1 MREIIQWIIQKE
13 YPPLKGV
20 PAVTVPCSLDNTA
33 EDSAKAS
40 FGLSWPL
47 VVAALAFILA
57 IGRKLLSDPDIY
69 WHLGAAR
76 WIFDHGAVPSADPF
90 SHSMPNAPW
99 LAHEWLA
106 EVILGGIH
114 GIGGWPGLAALT
126 GLAFGTA
133 LALLCRYLLRHF
145 EPAQAL
151 NLVVLAAVL
160 AIPHLLARPHV
171 LAWPLLVGW
180 TIVLLGSRELG
191 RAPRWPWALLIV
203 VWANLHGSFVLGL
216 GLAAFFAVEAVALT
230 GTGQRRAAARDWG
243 IFLALSASAA
253 LATPYGID
261 GLIYTFSVHDMAYA
275 MEVIDEWRSP
285 DFHQMQPLELGLMA
299 AGLAILGRGLRLPAF
314 RLVLVLVLLHLA
326 LRHVRH
332 VAILGFLTAL
342 IAAEAMGA
350 QWCNS
355 RQQAASRLDWW
366 FAALAAPAR
375 PGAIL
380 GVSALLLA
388 LFLGTAQTGHFRPV
402 NERTPTA
409 AITAA
414 LAAVPQGRVLNAY
427 EFGGYLIYSGVP
439 PFIDGRADMY
449 GDPFLR
455 RFMLAISASDPEQ
468 FDQLVKEYGIDW
480 TIFPPGA
487 PIVRLLD
494 RHPGWRRLHAD
505 EVAVVHVRS
514 EKP

>member
-1 MREIIQWIIQKE
+1 M
-13 YPPLKGV
+13 
-20 PAVTVPCSLDNTA
+20 TVPCSLDNTA

-76 WIFDHGAVPSADPF
+76 WIFEHGAVPSADPF

-114 GIGGWPGLAALT
+114 GIAGWPGLVALT

-133 LALLCRYLLRHF
+133 LALLCRYLLRHL

-180 TIVLLGSRELG
+180 TIVLLRSRELG
-191 RAPRWPWALLIV
+191 RAPRWPWAFLIV

-216 GLAAFFAVEAVALT
+216 GLAAFFAAEAVALA
-230 GTGQRRAAARDWG
+230 GTGQRRTAARDWG
-243 IFLALSASAA
+243 IFLALSGAAA

-275 MEVIDEWRSP
+275 MEAIDEWRSP
-285 DFHQMQPLELGLMA
+285 DFHRFQPLELGLMA
-299 AGLAILGRGLRLPAF
+299 AGLAILGRGLRLPGF
-314 RLVLVLVLLHLA
+314 RLVLVLILLHLA

-342 IAAEAMGA
+342 IVAEAMGA
-350 QWCNS
+350 QWNNPRNRGTS
-355 RQQAASRLDWW
+355 SLDRW
-366 FAALAAPAR
+366 FGALAAPAR
-375 PGAIL
+375 PAAVL
-380 GVSALLLA
+380 WVAVVLAA
-388 LFLGTAQTGHFRPV
+388 LFFSTAQTGRHRPSV
-402 NERTPTA
+402 DKTPA
-409 AITAA
+409 AAVAA
-414 LAAVPQGRVLNAY
+414 ASAAVPRGKVLNAY
-427 EFGGYLIYSGVP
+427 EFGGYLIYSGIP
-439 PFIDGRADMY
+439 AFIDGRADMY

-455 RFMLAISASDPEQ
+455 RFMRTISASDPDQ
-468 FDQLVKEYGIDW
+468 FDKLVKDYGIDW
-480 TIFPPGA
+480 TIFQPTA

-494 RHPGWRRLHAD
+494 RHPGWRRLHGD
-505 EVAVVHVRS
+505 EVAVVHVRP